1 MVTKYHRLLE
11 KPDCYQGAFWFLK
24 YYNLVSELSILY
36 LDTLSDFLEVFTSST
51 NVLIYAKF
59 NEKFQRKFLNYV
71 CLCLKPETQQGTGIE
86 MVAPKK
92 RSLKY
97 LLVVPKKGDDNPSSN
112 FYSNTSTT
120 ANKK

>member
-1 MVTKYHRLLE
+1 M
-11 KPDCYQGAFWFLK
+11 K
-24 YYNLVSELSILY
+24 YYHLVSELNILY

-59 NEKFQRKFLNYV
+59 NEKFQRKLLNYV
-71 CLCLKPETQQGTGIE
+71 CLCLKPKAQQGTGIE

-92 RSLKY
+92 KRSLRY

-112 FYSNTSTT
+112 FDSNTHTT
-120 ANKK
+120 ANRK

>member
-1 MVTKYHRLLE
+1 M
-11 KPDCYQGAFWFLK
+11 K
-24 YYNLVSELSILY
+24 YYHLVSELNILY

-59 NEKFQRKFLNYV
+59 NEKFQRKLLNYV
-71 CLCLKPETQQGTGIE
+71 CLCLKPEAQQGTGIE

-92 RSLKY
+92 KRSLRY

-112 FYSNTSTT
+112 FYANTHTT